1 MASLWITEF
10 KELMKDDS
18 GHTVPVGRTPPVKS
32 QKVDFTTSVQS
43 AAFGVNTNFVR
54 VVSDVNAHLLFAGDP
69 TATVDHMRL
78 TADVAEYFGVEA
90 LQKVAVYDGTS

>member
-1 MASLWITEF
+1 MSNLWITEF
-10 KELMKDDS
+10 KELMRDDA
-18 GHTVPVGRTPPVKS
+18 GNTVPVGRTPPVKN
-32 QKVDFTTSVQS
+32 QKISFTTSVQS
-43 AAFGVNTNFVR
+43 AVFDVNTNFVR

-69 TATVDHMRL
+69 TATVEHLRI